1 MAGPS
6 NSSNAGTPLNQ
17 DVNTINDPL
26 YIANS
31 DHLGMVSTTT
41 PFNGICERY
50 GQSNGPL
57 IYQIE
62 RELSDVVQGNL
73 SISAYFNKMKRFWDE
88 LYNLNGM
95 PVCTCG
101 KMNTCTC
108 GILDK
113 VLEMESRSKLM
124 QFLMKLNDD
133 FESVRS
139 QILSMD
145 PLPNVNKAYYIV
157 QQIGYLDWYKGKKN
171 NKKSFRVAANV
182 SGEFDKGMNQDTPF
196 DMEFENGINVGRNV
210 DISMKFSWVVDTGAS
225 DHMSQNLSLFCSIRV
240 LLQPIKIHL
249 PDGTQKERTPF
260 EALYGTSPTY
270 DSIKVIGYPPNQKGY
285 MLYDLA
291 KKTVFCSR
299 GVIFKETMF
308 PFKQEIHT
316 STSPIHHTTPFSTP
330 LYTTGDDVTPDTML
344 GQDSQPESNTL
355 ETNIPEQNTPLI
367 FVLPKHT
374 ASNVSKRNK
383 QPLYPLFKEGD
394 FQHLCASH
402 VAFLAQVF
410 DGTEPTSYQ
419 QACQSPQWV
428 EAMENELNALEQN
441 HTWKLTT
448 LSANC
453 KAISFKW
460 VYKIKY
466 YQDGSV
472 ERFKARLVIRGFS
485 QKEWTDYKH
494 TFSPVAKLAT
504 VRSKHDYSMFVKHN
518 GDEFTVALFYVDDV
532 LLTGN
537 SPTVI
542 SQTKA
547 VLDAKFTIKDLG
559 LAKYFLVIEIASLTQ
574 GTYLTQRK
582 YILDLLHDVGLTAS
596 KLRLKLTL
604 GKGPSMS
611 APDKYRRLVGRLLYL
626 TMTRPGISYDVQHLS
641 QFVSCFSDADWASC
655 LMTRNSLTGYCIFLG
670 HSLVSWKTKKQAT
683 VSRSFTEAEYRSM
696 TTTTCELIWLTYLL
710 KDLHIPVKVL
720 IKFFC
725 DNKVAQQIAANPC
738 YHDRT
743 KHLDIECHFTR
754 DKVQK
759 GFLQTAYIP
768 THLQLAD
775 IMTKALH
782 GPQHSFLS
790 HKLGLSESPT

>member
-1 MAGPS
+1 M
-6 NSSNAGTPLNQ
+6 
-17 DVNTINDPL
+17 
-26 YIANS
+26 
-31 DHLGMVSTTT
+31 H
-41 PFNGICERY
+41 
-50 GQSNGPL
+50 
-57 IYQIE
+57 
-62 RELSDVVQGNL
+62 
-73 SISAYFNKMKRFWDE
+73 MK
-88 LYNLNGM
+88 
-95 PVCTCG
+95 
-101 KMNTCTC
+101 
-108 GILDK
+108 
-113 VLEMESRSKLM
+113 
-124 QFLMKLNDD
+124 
-133 FESVRS
+133 
-139 QILSMD
+139 ILS
-145 PLPNVNKAYYIV
+145 
-157 QQIGYLDWYKGKKN
+157 W
-171 NKKSFRVAANV
+171 
-182 SGEFDKGMNQDTPF
+182 
-196 DMEFENGINVGRNV
+196 
-210 DISMKFSWVVDTGAS
+210 
-225 DHMSQNLSLFCSIRV
+225 
-240 LLQPIKIHL
+240 
-249 PDGTQKERTPF
+249 RTPV

-270 DSIKVIGYPPNQKGY
+270 DSLKVIGYPPNQKGC

-299 GVIFKETMF
+299 DVIFKETMF

-330 LYTTGDDVTPDTML
+330 LYTTGDDVTSNTMP
-344 GQDSQPESNTL
+344 GQDSQPESNTP
-355 ETNIPEQNTPLI
+355 ETNIPEQNTPLFDNEPQI
-367 FVLPKHT
+367 MIDPVPIVFDQVPESTSSGTTTENTQVPLRR
-374 ASNVSKRNK
+374 SQRNTSIPVWLK
-383 QPLYPLFKEGD
+383 D
-394 FQHLCASH
+394 FS
-402 VAFLAQVF
+402 QVF

-441 HTWKLTT
+441 HTWELTT

-466 YQDGSV
+466 Y
-472 ERFKARLVIRGFS
+472 
-485 QKEWTDYKH
+485 
-494 TFSPVAKLAT
+494 PVAKLVT
-504 VRSKHDYSMFVKHN
+504 VRIYMKPPDGYSKAMPGQVCKLKKFLYVLKQASRQWNYEFSKFLVHLGFVQSKHDYSMFVKHN

-559 LAKYFLVIEIASLTQ
+559 FAKYFLGIEIASLTQ

-582 YILDLLHDVGLTAS
+582 YILDLLHDAGLTAS

-611 APDKYRRLVGRLLYL
+611 APDKYRRLVRRLLYL

-641 QFVSCFSDADWASC
+641 QFVSCLTDSHMQVTGFSDADWASC
-655 LMTRNSLTGYCIFLG
+655 LMTRKSLTGYCIFLR

-683 VSRSFTEAEYRSM
+683 VSRSFTKAEYRSI

-710 KDLHIPVKVL
+710 KDLHIPVKVP
-720 IKFFC
+720 ITFFC
-725 DNKVAQQIAANPC
+725 DNKAAQQIAANPC

-743 KHLDIECHFTR
+743 KHLDIDCHFTR

-759 GFLQTAYIP
+759 GFLQTAYIL

-782 GPQHSFLS
+782 GPRHSLLS